1 MIGRMD
7 KPEKTRKLI
16 LGGTLIATVILVVL
30 VEDEESIHPIQSV
43 KSMQTSKSYSES
55 ASVNENTSEY
65 LDVDQLG
72 KRKFSAQ
79 AGELFNSTSW
89 VTKRARNN
97 RKLQD
102 SLVKQTIDR
111 AVAKKAATTPPPL
124 QFKYLGKVI
133 DGNQTKIIL
142 SLSGEKIVVNLGERI
157 DDRYRFDAIDNET
170 ITLTYLPL
178 DVEQILIINN
188 PGNIR

>member
-7 KPEKTRKLI
+7 KPEKTRKLL
-16 LGGTLIATVILVVL
+16 LGGALIATVILVFL

-43 KSMQTSKSYSES
+43 QSMQTSKSYSE
-55 ASVNENTSEY
+55 AALINKNDPEY

-79 AGELFNSTSW
+79 SGALFNSTSW

-102 SLVKQTIDR
+102 SLVQQTIDR
-111 AVAKKAATTPPPL
+111 AAAKKAATTPPPL

-142 SLSGEKIVVNLGERI
+142 SQSGKNIVVKLGERI
-157 DDRYRFDAIDNET
+157 DDQYRFDAIDNET

-178 DVEQILIINN
+178 NVEQTLIINN

>member
-1 MIGRMD
+1 MTDRMD

-16 LGGTLIATVILVVL
+16 LGGTLTATLILVVL
-30 VEDEESIHPIQSV
+30 AEDEGEIHPIQSV
-43 KSMQTSKSYSES
+43 QSMQTTESNIETALSSK
-55 ASVNENTSEY
+55 NDSEY

-79 AGELFNSTSW
+79 SGELFNSTSW
-89 VTKRARNN
+89 VVKRALKNSKRQETI
-97 RKLQD
+97 LQ
-102 SLVKQTIDR
+102 QTIER

-124 QFKYLGKVI
+124 QFKYLGKVVER
-133 DGNQTKIIL
+133 DQTKIIL
-142 SLSGEKIVVNLGERI
+142 SLSDEKIVVNLGERI

-178 DVEQILIINN
+178 NIEQTLIINN
-188 PGNIR
+188 PGDMQ

>member
-16 LGGTLIATVILVVL
+16 LGGTLIATVILVFL

-43 KSMQTSKSYSES
+43 KSMQTSKSYSET

-111 AVAKKAATTPPPL
+111 AAAKKAATTPPPL

-142 SLSGEKIVVNLGERI
+142 SLSDEKIVVNLGERI
-157 DDRYRFDAIDNET
+157 DDQYRFDAIDNEA

-188 PGNIR
+188 PGNTR

>member
-7 KPEKTRKLI
+7 KPKKTRKLL
-16 LGGTLIATVILVVL
+16 LGGALIATVILVFL

-43 KSMQTSKSYSES
+43 QSMQTSKSYSE
-55 ASVNENTSEY
+55 AALVNENNPEY

-72 KRKFSAQ
+72 KRKFSAR
-79 AGELFNSTSW
+79 AGELFNSKSW
-89 VTKRARNN
+89 VISRPRNN
-97 RKLQD
+97 RKQ
-102 SLVKQTIDR
+102 Q
-111 AVAKKAATTPPPL
+111 AVQRSAPPTAPPL

-142 SLSGEKIVVNLGERI
+142 SQSGKNIVVKLGERI
-157 DDRYRFDAIDNET
+157 DDQYRFDAIDNET

-178 DVEQILIINN
+178 NVEQTLIINN

>member
-16 LGGTLIATVILVVL
+16 LGGTLIATVILVFL
-30 VEDEESIHPIQSV
+30 VEDEESVHPIQSV
-43 KSMQTSKSYSES
+43 QSMQTAKSNSE
-55 ASVNENTSEY
+55 AALINKNDPEY

-79 AGELFNSTSW
+79 SGALFNSTSW

-111 AVAKKAATTPPPL
+111 AAAKKAATPPPL

-142 SLSGEKIVVNLGERI
+142 SLSDEKIVVNLGERI

-178 DVEQILIINN
+178 NVEQILIINN
-188 PGNIR
+188 PGNAR

>member
-1 MIGRMD
+1 MTDRMD

-16 LGGTLIATVILVVL
+16 LSGTLTATLILVVL
-30 VEDEESIHPIQSV
+30 VGNEGEMHPIQSV
-43 KSMQTSKSYSES
+43 QSMQTTES
-55 ASVNENTSEY
+55 HMEGALINKNDSEY

-79 AGELFNSTSW
+79 SGELFNSTSW
-89 VTKRARNN
+89 VAKRARNN
-97 RKLQD
+97 SKLQ
-102 SLVKQTIDR
+102 QTIER

-124 QFKYLGKVI
+124 QFKYLGKVVEK
-133 DGNQTKIIL
+133 DQTKIIL
-142 SLSGEKIVVNLGERI
+142 SLSDEKIVVNLGERI

-178 DVEQILIINN
+178 NVEQTLIINN
-188 PGNIR
+188 PGDMQ

>member
-1 MIGRMD
+1 MTDRMD

-16 LGGTLIATVILVVL
+16 LGGTLTATLILVVL
-30 VEDEESIHPIQSV
+30 VEDEGEIHPIQSV
-43 KSMQTSKSYSES
+43 QSMQTTES
-55 ASVNENTSEY
+55 DMEAALINKNDSEY

-79 AGELFNSTSW
+79 SGELFNSTSW
-89 VTKRARNN
+89 VAKRARNN
-97 RKLQD
+97 SKRQETILQ
-102 SLVKQTIDR
+102 QTIER

-124 QFKYLGKVI
+124 QFKYLGKVVEK
-133 DGNQTKIIL
+133 DQTKIIL
-142 SLSGEKIVVNLGERI
+142 SLFDEKIVVNLGERI

-178 DVEQILIINN
+178 NVEQTLIINN
-188 PGNIR
+188 PGNMQ

>member
-7 KPEKTRKLI
+7 NPKKTRKLI
-16 LGGTLIATVILVVL
+16 LGGTLIATLILVVL
-30 VEDEESIHPIQSV
+30 IEDEGEIYPIQPV
-43 KSMQTSKSYSES
+43 QSMQTIES
-55 ASVNENTSEY
+55 HLEAALINKNDPEY

-79 AGELFNSTSW
+79 SGELFNSTSW

-102 SLVKQTIDR
+102 AILQKTIER
-111 AVAKKAATTPPPL
+111 AAAKKAATTPPPL

-133 DGNQTKIIL
+133 EKDQTKIIL
-142 SLSGEKIVVNLGERI
+142 SLSGEKIVVNLGVRI

-178 DVEQILIINN
+178 NVVQTLIINN
-188 PGNIR
+188 PGNMQ

>member
-1 MIGRMD
+1 MD

-16 LGGTLIATVILVVL
+16 LGGTLTVTLILVVL
-30 VEDEESIHPIQSV
+30 VGDEGEIHPIQSV
-43 KSMQTSKSYSES
+43 RSMQTTES
-55 ASVNENTSEY
+55 HMEGALINKNDSEY

-79 AGELFNSTSW
+79 SGELFNSTSW

-97 RKLQD
+97 SKLQ
-102 SLVKQTIDR
+102 QTIER
-111 AVAKKAATTPPPL
+111 AVAKKAATAMTPPPL
-124 QFKYLGKVI
+124 QFKYLGKVVEK
-133 DGNQTKIIL
+133 DQTKIIL
-142 SLSGEKIVVNLGERI
+142 SLSDEKIVVNLGERI

-178 DVEQILIINN
+178 NVEQTLIIND
-188 PGNIR
+188 PGNMQ